1 MRRTIWLSLVG
12 AMLLLGPAAR
22 ADTLNGSSVNGS
34 LTFAGSSSNNF
45 NPSIGDVPAGD
56 GNTSGTTV
64 TIASPLVEFGDLA
77 LLFGGDP
84 NLDTANF
91 TDTTLTISDKCEFD
105 ACVSDNTFT
114 MTFVDTAFSGLAV
127 TQVSDS
133 FANGDTFSLVGDKLT
148 VTIQGFPSSF
158 PEGQTDSAVFNFAS
172 SSSGGSGNPPVGAPE
187 PSSLVTLASGLV
199 GLLGLSLKKKLA

>member
-12 AMLLLGPAAR
+12 VMLLLGSVAR

-56 GNTSGTTV
+56 GNSSGTTV

-91 TDTTLTISDKCEFD
+91 TDRG
-105 ACVSDNTFT
+105 VSRSNR
-114 MTFVDTAFSGLAV
+114 
-127 TQVSDS
+127 
-133 FANGDTFSLVGDKLT
+133 
-148 VTIQGFPSSF
+148 
-158 PEGQTDSAVFNFAS
+158 
-172 SSSGGSGNPPVGAPE
+172 
-187 PSSLVTLASGLV
+187 
-199 GLLGLSLKKKLA
+199 